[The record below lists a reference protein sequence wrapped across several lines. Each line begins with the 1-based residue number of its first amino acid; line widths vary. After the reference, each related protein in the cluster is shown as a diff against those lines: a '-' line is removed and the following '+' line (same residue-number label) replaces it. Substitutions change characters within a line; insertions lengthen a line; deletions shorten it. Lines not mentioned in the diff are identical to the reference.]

1 MQHRKIREFILTIG
15 MVLAAL
21 MPATACTGG
30 CPGNGCA
37 DAASVTFAVPDS
49 SISADT
55 LAGLLKSGVPL
66 QLVEYRARRQT
77 REISIPGAVVIYDD
91 TPPASFAAVLDA
103 SGSLKIVYPGIE
115 GSKLASFVTELRD
128 LGYQSI
134 IEYPAG
140 LHGWLTYGY
149 QAVEPPR

>member
-1 MQHRKIREFILTIG
+1 MPHRKSRELILAAG
-15 MVLAAL
+15 LALAAL
-21 MPATACTGG
+21 MPAFACTGG
-30 CPGNGCA
+30 CPGNGCTA
-37 DAASVTFAVPDS
+37 AASVTFAVSDS

-55 LAGLLKSGVPL
+55 LAGLLKSGAPL

-77 REISIPGAVVIYDD
+77 REISIPGAAIIYDD
-91 TPPASFAAVLDA
+91 TPPASFAAALPA
-103 SGSLKIVYPGIE
+103 SGSLIIVYPGIE
-115 GSKLASFVTELRD
+115 GSQIASFVTELRN

-149 QAVEPPR
+149 QPSEPPR